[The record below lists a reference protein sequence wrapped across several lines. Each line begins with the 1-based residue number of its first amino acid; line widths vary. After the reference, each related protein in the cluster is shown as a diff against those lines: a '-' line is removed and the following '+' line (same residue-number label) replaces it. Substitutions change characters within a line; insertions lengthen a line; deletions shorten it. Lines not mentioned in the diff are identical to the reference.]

1 MKKNILLLLAT
12 SFVFTSCKNEVASN
26 KNTTTRVI
34 PFTEVGNQMRNEATA
49 KAVVP
54 NNSTSSNPSVGATAK
69 GMNPPHGEAG
79 HRCDIAVGAPLNS
92 PATPTKPT
100 AKGAAGPSMNVSPVT
115 TASTNTAVTPTPEG
129 MNPPHGQAG
138 HRCDIAVG
146 AELPKE

>member
-26 KNTTTRVI
+26 KSTTTRVI
-34 PFTEVGNQMRNEATA
+34 PFTEVGNQMRNEAAA

-54 NNSTSSNPSVGATAK
+54 TNSTANNPAAGVTVK

-92 PATPTKPT
+92 PATAVKTT
-100 AKGAAGPSMNVSPVT
+100 TKGAAGTSMSVTPVT

-129 MNPPHGQAG
+129 MNPPHGQSG

-146 AELPKE
+146 AALPKE